1 MFEPRGNMILV
12 EQIPVET
19 KTESGI
25 ITSTIAEE
33 KRQQLGQQV
42 GIVRKLGADAYNSES
57 GFHGTEPYCEI
68 GDVVLF
74 PRYSG
79 TQYQESEVFNRTTV
93 EGEVHWHVMQDTD
106 VMGVMPEE
114 QANQYKQQRGVKE

>member
-12 EQIPVET
+12 EQVPVET

-25 ITSTIAEE
+25 ITSTALEE
-33 KRQQLGQQV
+33 QRQQLGQQV
-42 GIVRKLGADAYNSES
+42 GIVRKLGPDAYNSDS
-57 GFHGTEPYCEI
+57 GFHGSEHYCAV

-79 TQYQESEVFNRTTV
+79 TQYQESQIFNKISQP
-93 EGEVHWHVMQDTD
+93 GEVHWHVMPDTD
-106 VMGVMPEE
+106 VMGVMPED
-114 QANQYKQQRGVKE
+114 QAKLYKQDRGVKE